1 VIKKYWKIYAV
12 NRLQNSVQKRTL
24 TLLCIVDTFLLAS
37 KQPVNVLSLNGNIL
51 LPHVDG
57 DYTQRKLLK
66 IIDSELPLI
75 IYNAIICDDIELLDD
90 IKVELDALETSLRD
104 RKKNE
109 WVKLLLKSA
118 FDETPITKKYLLSK
132 TDKQAQK
139 LGADRTQ
146 YNTYC
151 AAHLETLK
159 KLFKSKKQCKSLCD
173 WLNNKKQEVQ
183 HIN

>member
-1 VIKKYWKIYAV
+1 MIKKYLKIHAV
-12 NRLQNSVQKRTL
+12 NRLQSKAQKRTL
-24 TLLCIVDTFLLAS
+24 TLLCVVDTFLLAS
-37 KQPVNVLSLNGNIL
+37 KQPVNVLSLNGNTL
-51 LPHVDG
+51 LPYVDG
-57 DYTQRKLLK
+57 EYTQRKLLK
-66 IIDSELPLI
+66 IIDNELPLL

-90 IKVELDALETSLRD
+90 INVELDALETSLKN

-118 FDETPITKKYLLSK
+118 FDENPITNKYLLSK

-139 LGADRTQ
+139 FGADRAQ

-151 AAHLETLK
+151 AVHLETLK

-183 HIN
+183 LLN